1 MTTGDGFDGFIK
13 DSRPS
18 LAKALGDRG
27 VQVHIVDVFDGTGH
41 RLDGIPLA
49 LKAVPEA
56 VRVKAAADAL
66 RFLTGPKCGMSEEY
80 LYGTSDG
87 AAERDL
93 EVKVQLLAQALCEP
107 APPHALVCASADDL
121 RTLLDATELQ
131 QIFEV
136 YVDWLATRN
145 PLSQAKSLEEVDAV
159 LSALGKGTIPVS
171 RLSAFDSSTL
181 RSALH
186 SLACQRERLMSSSSS
201 PSSPSTEPPT
211 TPPSDD

>member
-107 APPHALVCASADDL
+107 TTCAPCS
-121 RTLLDATELQ
+121 
-131 QIFEV
+131 
-136 YVDWLATRN
+136 TR
-145 PLSQAKSLEEVDAV
+145 PSF
-159 LSALGKGTIPVS
+159 S
-171 RLSAFDSSTL
+171 RSSRSTL
-181 RSALH
+181 TGSRRGTRSARPRAWRRWTPC
-186 SLACQRERLMSSSSS
+186 SRPWEKGRS
-201 PSSPSTEPPT
+201 PSP
-211 TPPSDD
+211 D